1 MLFALLP
8 GTLHFTQRSPESI
21 AVGLGSWFC
30 YNCFTEGSASKLR
43 AVNNRARP
51 VQKCWRSAKSTTT
64 QLGLWLTHLQD
75 CQLLSVSHP
84 LPYGSF
90 YQSQETV
97 LTCVPPTGRKEGAL
111 QRARCWDAQC
121 WQCSAYCCTRPCF
134 QNPVYLCD
142 VLYCCFLFQL
152 TNVTPHY
159 FWTLD
164 FICVH
169 LFAWSP
175 LHFVW
180 GCCNTNSYT

>member
-1 MLFALLP
+1 MTCTQSPSLMLFALLP
-8 GTLHFTQRSPESI
+8 GTLHFTQRSLESI

-30 YNCFTEGSASKLR
+30 YSCFTEGSASKLR

-111 QRARCWDAQC
+111 YNGRGVEMHSVD
-121 WQCSAYCCTRPCF
+121 SAVLIVAPGPVFRTQFIYAMCCIAAS
-134 QNPVYLCD
+134 
-142 VLYCCFLFQL
+142 
-152 TNVTPHY
+152 Y
-159 FWTLD
+159 FSWLM
-164 FICVH
+164 
-169 LFAWSP
+169 
-175 LHFVW
+175 
-180 GCCNTNSYT
+180 